1 MSNSTG
7 KMGNEKAPIEN
18 VSSNSTTLSGKKMS
32 EDASFV
38 GRYTALSLLV
48 VILGVWG
55 KLTFVSEPSDG
66 DMTEIMHSYKFP
78 LFMTV
83 FYLISL
89 PLLKWIIA
97 KSKMDLKPILRE
109 SMILY
114 NVAQVVLNGWMVYR
128 FIHAVVVRGHPFV
141 GDMLITNKGTSY
153 AIWVHYCDK
162 YLEFLD
168 TYFMVLRGKTEQVS
182 FLHVY
187 HHTTIAWAWWIA
199 LMLFPGGDCYFGAL
213 LNSWIHVMMYSYY
226 ALSLLKIRCPWKKYL
241 TQAQLLQFTSVV
253 TYTIFSM
260 FLWDR
265 EVTTGWHYFAGGVQ
279 MFEMISLF
287 VLFFSF
293 YRKAYSQK
301 RKSSKN
307 VTSDAKKSNAQ
318 SSKTDANESVSTIKD
333 SNNEEDLDDQ
343 CQLAVAAMTNTT
355 TETISMVTSAAISA
369 ASKESSKIVSTAKK
383 VGPVQKHQEAM
394 SRPSWSIVN

>member
-1 MSNSTG
+1 MRNSTN
-7 KMGNEKAPIEN
+7 KRGNTKVPSE
-18 VSSNSTTLSGKKMS
+18 G

-38 GRYTALSLLV
+38 GRYTALSALV
-48 VILGVWG
+48 VILCVWG
-55 KLTFVSEPSDG
+55 KLTFVSEPFDG
-66 DMTEIMHSYKFP
+66 DMSGIIHSYKLP

-83 FYLISL
+83 FYLASL
-89 PLLKWIIA
+89 PLLKWMVA
-97 KSKMDLKPILRE
+97 KSKVDLKPVLRE

-128 FIHAVVVRGHPFV
+128 CIHAVSFRGHPFI
-141 GDMLITNKGTSY
+141 GDVLTTDKGTSY
-153 AIWVHYCDK
+153 TIWVHYCDK

-168 TYFMVLRGKTEQVS
+168 TYFMILRGKTEQVS

-199 LMLFPGGDCYFGAL
+199 LNTVPGGDSYFGAL

-253 TYTIFSM
+253 TYTVASM
-260 FLWDR
+260 FLWDKDIL
-265 EVTTGWHYFAGGVQ
+265 TGWHYFAAAVQ

-301 RKSSKN
+301 
-307 VTSDAKKSNAQ
+307 KKSNQIVTHAVK
-318 SSKTDANESVSTIKD
+318 SNARNPSK
-333 SNNEEDLDDQ
+333 EEDLDDQ

-355 TETISMVTSAAISA
+355 TATISKVTNAAIAA

-383 VGPVQKHQEAM
+383 VTPVQKQQEAM